1 MSQHKEFTPGTIVEF
16 FHEKNIFTGIVLG
29 TKGQRIFILSE
40 QNREMNISQNRILQ
54 SVGPAIDPKED
65 RDRIVARLKEIKTL
79 RQELANQIDI
89 EDLWSLLEEE
99 GGSYSLKDL
108 AGFIFNEFDS
118 HRLAALER
126 ALIADR
132 FHFQEKDGLYAPR
145 SKEAVEQ
152 LKAQAEREAQKE
164 RMLQESGAWLKS
176 IWQVDSSQL
185 FPQELSPEQQDIV
198 EKLKNFAIV
207 GNESE
212 HHDFIKELFKRAELN
227 LDPQVAFQLL
237 VKMGIWRADENILI
251 YKHDIPR
258 SFSTE
263 LVSYAEDLATQPHH
277 DKLDE
282 LRADLRDLWII
293 SIDSEDTRDID
304 DAVSLEKIDSE
315 IFRIGIHI
323 TDVAAY
329 ITPGDPLDVEARSRM
344 TSLYLPD
351 ERIPM
356 IPLVLSE
363 SVCSL
368 IANKDRRAISFFLT
382 VDKQGAVINTE
393 IKPSFIRVKER
404 LTYEEAS
411 RRIETNDETLKLLYE
426 LTSTLREKRKR
437 EGAIVLQVPEVYAT
451 VDEQGIV
458 HLKRY
463 DREEPSQVV
472 VSECMIAA
480 NAMAAK
486 FFAEHNIPALYRA
499 QGETKQ
505 EEGTYEGAHPLFVL
519 LRQRRLFARA
529 ELSTV
534 PERHCNLGMECYSSV
549 TSPIRR
555 YMDLVLHR
563 QLRAYFLGEAPP
575 YSLEA
580 MEELITEMNATL
592 PKVFQVTRR
601 WNRYWILR
609 YIEQENISETQAL
622 ILDQNERSVHIILP
636 DFMLETFVPKKPNRS
651 YSAGQI
657 VPARIEKV
665 KPREESITIVLLQ
678 PQEAKVP

>member
-1 MSQHKEFTPGTIVEF
+1 MNEQKELVAGTVVEF
-16 FHEKNIFTGIVLG
+16 FHEKNICTGVVLG
-29 TKGQRIFILSE
+29 TKGHRLFVLSE
-40 QNREMNISQNRILQ
+40 QNREMNISQNRILE
-54 SVGPAIDPKED
+54 SVGPVIDPKED
-65 RDRIVARLKEIKTL
+65 RDRIVSRLKEINAL
-79 RQELANQIDI
+79 RKEIAGQIDI

-99 GGSYSLKDL
+99 SGSYSLKEL
-108 AGFIFNEFDS
+108 AGFIFNELDP

-132 FHFQEKDGLYAPR
+132 FHFQDKDGLYIPR
-145 SKEAVEQ
+145 SKEVVEQ
-152 LKAQAEREAQKE
+152 LKAQAEREARKE
-164 RMLQESGAWLKS
+164 RMLQEGGLWLKS
-176 IWQVDSSQL
+176 VWKADHSQISG
-185 FPQELSPEQQDIV
+185 QNLSPEQEEIV
-198 EKLKNFAIV
+198 EKIKSFAIA

-212 HHDFIKELFKRAELN
+212 HYDFVKELFKRAELN
-227 LDPQVAFQLL
+227 LDPEVAFQLL
-237 VKMGIWRADENILI
+237 VNMGVWKADENILI
-251 YKHDIPR
+251 YRFEIPR
-258 SFSTE
+258 SFSPE
-263 LVSYAEDLATQPHH
+263 AMSYAEAVATQLHH
-277 DKLDE
+277 DPLDE
-282 LRADLRDLWII
+282 LREDLRNLWIA
-293 SIDSEDTRDID
+293 SIDSEDTKDID
-304 DAVSLEKIDSE
+304 DAVSLEQLDSD

-344 TSLYLPD
+344 TSIYLPD

-356 IPLVLSE
+356 IPPVLSE
-363 SVCSL
+363 NLCSL
-368 IANKDRRAISFFLT
+368 RAGEDKRAISFFLI
-382 VDKQGAVINTE
+382 VDRYGSVINTE

-411 RRIETNDETLKLLYE
+411 RRIESGDEPLKSLYE
-426 LTSTLREKRKR
+426 LTSALREDPKRR
-437 EGAIVLQVPEVYAT
+437 GAIVLQVPEVYAT
-451 VDEQGIV
+451 VDDQGIV
-458 HLKRY
+458 HIKRY

-486 FFAEHNIPALYRA
+486 FFAEHDIPALYRT
-499 QGETKQ
+499 QGETRQ
-505 EEGTYEGAHPLFVL
+505 ENEVYDPNAHPLFVL

-534 PERHCNLGMECYSSV
+534 PERHCNLGMECYSSI

-563 QLRAYFLGEAPP
+563 QLRAHFLGEPPP

-580 MEELITEMNATL
+580 MEELITEMNAIL

-609 YIEQENISETQAL
+609 YIEQENIHETQAL
-622 ILDQNERSVHIILP
+622 IIDQNDRSIHVVLP
-636 DFMLETFVPKKPNRS
+636 DFMIETFVPKKSNRS
-651 YSAGQI
+651 YHPGQV

-665 KPREESITIVLLQ
+665 KPRGELINISI
-678 PQEAKVP
+678 PQQ